1 MKLLYI
7 QYKAAAVCAY
17 HFEGMRCCAL
27 AQLKVSVNPD
37 YHRHPQR
44 NESLQ
49 KILECLIGK
58 VTFFPLTMNA
68 IYLVPGFAALRPRK
82 DTFSVSFSTILDS
95 IFQPINRPK
104 PLQQDLALPVPSSQP
119 VSVQTGP
126 VVFQ

>member
-17 HFEGMRCCAL
+17 HFEGMQRCAL

-49 KILECLIGK
+49 RMLECLIGK
-58 VTFFPLTMNA
+58 VTFFLLQRMQ
-68 IYLVPGFAALRPRK
+68 YLIPGFAALRPHK

-95 IFQPINRPK
+95 IFQPINQSK
-104 PLQQDLALPVPSSQP
+104 PSQQDLALPVPSSQP